1 MSSVILKRNSN
12 QVVELAKFAKK
23 FIVYG
28 EPSPAVLE
36 RTKLF
41 HTDSVFCGLSA
52 LALRTNAPSVL
63 KDEAL

>member
-1 MSSVILKRNSN
+1 MSTITLKRNTN
-12 QVVELAKFAKK
+12 QVQELAKYAKK
-23 FIVYG
+23 FLNYG
-28 EPSPAVLE
+28 EPSPQVLE